1 MCCRPTLLSSV
12 RSNLYWSSAFLF
24 IMLLCGSLAYAQ
36 SQDVESAMRLGA
48 AAMQANRY
56 DEAEREY
63 RKVVSLA
70 PEDAEGHMNLG
81 LVLLREARVP
91 DAIATLE
98 KAARLEPKLPGPH
111 MFLAIAYFEAGR
123 LDSAKKAVDEELVLT
138 PKNVQALTLAGTIAM
153 AMDNPA
159 DAVSTLDRASRLSP
173 DDLDLLDLR
182 GRAYQAVA
190 KQIYQRM
197 YQLAPDSW
205 QVHQARARLYDEDQ
219 RYKEA
224 ADEYEA
230 ASEKN
235 PQDLNLY
242 DQLALEYR
250 HLGNLDAVERTFV
263 RERSI
268 APDDPRALLNLGSIQ
283 IERGRASEGLPLVK
297 QALAKEP
304 GNSRAYYYLGRGLT
318 DTGNDADAVAA
329 FDRYLAMEPEG
340 DLREQA
346 YYTMARLY
354 RNLQKPNDARK
365 ALDEFQRLKQERDA
379 REKQRVDAFRKQ

>member
-1 MCCRPTLLSSV
+1 MCGNSALLPILRLNPRFCCGFLVLTLLS
-12 RSNLYWSSAFLF
+12 
-24 IMLLCGSLAYAQ
+24 GSLAHAQ

-56 DEAEREY
+56 NDAEREY
-63 RKVVSLA
+63 RKVVTVA
-70 PEDAEGHMNLG
+70 PENPEGHLNLG
-81 LVLLREARVP
+81 LVLLREARVQE
-91 DAIATLE
+91 AIASLE

-123 LDSAKKAVDEELVLT
+123 LDSAKKAVDEELILT
-138 PKNVQALTLAGTIAM
+138 PNNVQALTLAGTIAM
-153 AMDNPA
+153 AMDDPEV
-159 DAVSTLDRASRLSP
+159 AVPPLDRASRLSS

-190 KQIYQRM
+190 KKIYQRM

-205 QVHQARARLYDEDQ
+205 QVHQARARLYDDDR

-230 ASEKN
+230 ASAKN
-235 PQDLNLY
+235 PEDLNLY

-250 HLGNLDAVERTFV
+250 HLGNLDAVERTFA
-263 RERSI
+263 REKSI

-297 QALAKEP
+297 QALAAEP
-304 GNSRAYYYLGRGLT
+304 GNARAYYYLGRGLA

-329 FDRYLAMEPEG
+329 LERYLAMEPEG
-340 DLREQA
+340 DLREQT

-379 REKQRVDAFRKQ
+379 REKQQVDAFRKQ

>member
-1 MCCRPTLLSSV
+1 MR
-12 RSNLYWSSAFLF
+12 
-24 IMLLCGSLAYAQ
+24 AQ
-36 SQDVESAMRLGA
+36 SQDVEHDMRLGA
-48 AAMQANRY
+48 AAMQAKQY

-63 RKVVSLA
+63 RKVVALA
-70 PEDAEGHMNLG
+70 PDFAEGNLNLG
-81 LVLLREARVP
+81 LVLLRRGKVPEA
-91 DAIATLE
+91 ITSLE

-111 MFLAIAYFEAGR
+111 MFLAIAYFEVGR
-123 LDSAKKAVDEELVLT
+123 LDSAKKSVDQELVLT
-138 PKNVQALTLAGTIAM
+138 PDNVQALTLAGTIAM
-153 AMDNPA
+153 AMGDPEA
-159 DAVSTLDRASRLSP
+159 AVPPLDRASRLSP

-197 YQLAPDSW
+197 YQIAPDSW

-230 ASEKN
+230 ASHID
-235 PQDLNLY
+235 PQNLNLY

-263 RERSI
+263 REKSV

-283 IERGRASEGLPLVK
+283 IERGRASEGLPLVR
-297 QALAKEP
+297 QALRAEP
-304 GNSRAYYYLGRGLT
+304 GNARAYYYLGRGLA
-318 DTGNDADAVAA
+318 DTGSDADAVAA
-329 FDRYLAMEPEG
+329 LQKYLTMDPQG

-354 RNLQKPNDARK
+354 RNLQKPEEARK
-365 ALDEFQRLKQERDA
+365 ALSEFQRLKQERDA
-379 REKQRVDAFRKQ
+379 REKQQVDAFRKQ